1 MDQILKRGKVVRGYL
16 GAWIQSVTPKIAKS
30 FNLPKPEGVLLSDI
44 SPNGPAARAGLAKGD
59 IVVQMNGQPI
69 NDPGEFRL
77 KISMMPPG
85 SAVKLKILRN
95 GSESTVAVTLGELP
109 ANEEQTQEQEESANS
124 SLQGLSIDNLTPDIA
139 RQLRLP
145 GNTRGVV
152 VTDVEPGSAAADADV
167 RRGDVIL
174 EVNHKSVSN
183 VNEFNRVVGASGNRD
198 ILLLINRGGTTIY
211 IVLTPQ

>member
-44 SPNGPAARAGLAKGD
+44 STNGPAARAGLAKGD

-69 NDPGEFRL
+69 NDSGEFRL

-109 ANEEQTQEQEESANS
+109 ANEEQAQEQEESANS

-152 VTDVEPGSAAADADV
+152 VTDVERGSAAAEADV

-174 EVNHKSVSN
+174 EVNHKPVSN

-198 ILLLINRGGTTIY
+198 ILFLINRGGTTIY